1 MQEIFV
7 EIYLFILCI
16 NGAVMVVDALTETP
30 LVTPFDI
37 EEQIQAATMPNVFN
51 ASSSSGTTLVKNM
64 TTNVVNGTGSN
75 TVLNFLQDSFFYPLA
90 ILQGVVNF
98 LTGGFIW
105 QALTIFG
112 LPTVFVYVLQ
122 IILGFMLARSILY
135 YVTGR

>member
-16 NGAVMVVDALTETP
+16 NGAVMVVDAMTDTP

-37 EEQIQAATMPNVFN
+37 NTQIQAANMPKVFN
-51 ASSSSGTTLVKNM
+51 STSNSYTLVNNM

-90 ILQGVVNF
+90 ILQGVINF
-98 LTGGFIW
+98 LTGGFVW
-105 QALTIFG
+105 QALAMFG
-112 LPTVFVYVLQ
+112 LPSVFVYVLQ
-122 IILGFMLARSILY
+122 TILGFMLARTILY

>member
-16 NGAVMVVDALTETP
+16 NGAILLVDSLSDTP

-37 EEQIQAATMPNVFN
+37 SKQVQGKTMPSIYNST
-51 ASSSSGTTLVKNM
+51 SSSNTLVNNM
-64 TTNVVNGTGSN
+64 TTNVRNGTGSS
-75 TVLNFLQDSFFYPLA
+75 TVLNILQDSFFYPLA
-90 ILQGVVNF
+90 ILQGIINF

-105 QALTIFG
+105 QALALFG
-112 LPTVFVYVLQ
+112 MPIVFVYVLQ
-122 IILGFMLARSILY
+122 GILGFLLARTILY

>member
-16 NGAVMVVDALTETP
+16 NGAILLVDSLSDTP

-37 EEQIQAATMPNVFN
+37 SKQVQGKTMPSIYNST
-51 ASSSSGTTLVKNM
+51 SSSNTLVNNM
-64 TTNVVNGTGSN
+64 TTNVRNGTGSS

-90 ILQGVVNF
+90 ILQGIINF

-105 QALTIFG
+105 QALALFG
-112 LPTVFVYVLQ
+112 MPIVFVYVLQ
-122 IILGFMLARSILY
+122 GILGFLLARTILY